1 MPSWKGEDRLEKRSI
16 KDVAKAIVERG
27 LAGTEYELVDVQ
39 FKSERGQW
47 YLNIFVDKPGGIT
60 LDDCELV
67 NQLIDPIL
75 DSEPEITGKHDYLV
89 VSSPG
94 LDRPIKTDN
103 DLKRNLGR
111 KLDVRMFSPVD
122 KKRDFTGILKSYD
135 GESIYLD
142 MDGIAEP
149 YAIKRANIAKAQQ
162 HIEF

>member
-1 MPSWKGEDRLEKRSI
+1 MEKRSV
-16 KDVAKAIVERG
+16 KDVAKAVVERG

-47 YLNIFVDKPGGIT
+47 YLNIFVDKPGGIM

-75 DSEPEITGKHDYLV
+75 DSEPEIAGKHDFLV

-103 DLKRNLGR
+103 DFKRNLGR
-111 KLDVRMFSPVD
+111 KLDVKLFSPMD
-122 KKRDFTGILKSYD
+122 KKREITGVLMSFDAENINLEQD
-135 GESIYLD
+135 GAKE
-142 MDGIAEP
+142 
-149 YAIKRANIAKAQQ
+149 AIVVKRANIAKAQQ